1 MISWGDRVR
10 GWRAAAGRRLR
21 ALAPGRSA
29 ATSATTSATTSAVPV
44 TPPSAE
50 PGLARNKPERGP
62 AAVLRAATESAL
74 VVSAGP
80 VVLSVGLGLIFA
92 ALAVR
97 GLGAS
102 PAEFYQRLFA
112 GTLGSAYGFSQVLF
126 KATPLLFTGLAV
138 ATAFR
143 ARLFN
148 IGAEGQM
155 VAGGFAM
162 AWAGFAG
169 PDLPVPLG
177 LLLALAAG
185 AAAGAAWG
193 AIPGLI
199 RARTGGSEVIVT
211 IMLNFIAVALVNWL
225 LVSRYALPETVRTAE
240 VHAGA
245 WLPRFSDSIG
255 ALRGSPLN
263 GALILGILLAVVL
276 HVILGRTV
284 FGFSLRVLGEGATQ
298 ARYAGLPVGQLIVR
312 AMLLSGAVAGLAGSS
327 FILGYKRYYEGDF
340 SAGAGFTGIA
350 VALLARNRPLLI
362 IPSAVFFG
370 VLSYG
375 GLVVNSIV
383 PRELLEV
390 LQALILILFIVFD
403 RLFQR
408 RPLLPRRTRAPQRVS
423 AAGVAP

>member
-1 MISWGDRVR
+1 MISWWQDRRERWAQRFRRARRASTADRAVLPVPDR
-10 GWRAAAGRRLR
+10 ATDANDLGRAAHAGLR
-21 ALAPGRSA
+21 D
-29 ATSATTSATTSAVPV
+29 T
-44 TPPSAE
+44 
-50 PGLARNKPERGP
+50 ARN
-62 AAVLRAATESAL
+62 AVIL
-74 VVSAGP
+74 SAGP
-80 VVLSVGLGLIFA
+80 VVLSVGLGLLLA

-97 GLGAS
+97 ALGAS
-102 PAEFYQRLFA
+102 PSEFYSRLFA

-155 VAGGFAM
+155 VVGGFAM

-169 PDLPVPLG
+169 PALPAPFG

-185 AAAGAAWG
+185 ALAGAAWG

-211 IMLNFIAVALVNWL
+211 IMLNFIAVALVNYL
-225 LVSRYALPETVRTAE
+225 LVTRFALPETVRTAE
-240 VHAGA
+240 VQASA
-245 WLPRFSDSIG
+245 WLPRFSDHVD

-263 GALILGILLAVVL
+263 GALGLGILLAVVL
-276 HVILGRTV
+276 HVVLGRTV

-298 ARYAGLPVGQLIVR
+298 ARYAGLPVGRLIVQ
-312 AMLLSGAVAGLAGSS
+312 AMLLSGALAGLAGSS

-340 SAGAGFTGIA
+340 SSGAGFTGIA
-350 VALLARNRPLLI
+350 VALLARNRPLLL
-362 IPSAVFFG
+362 IPSAIFFG

-403 RLFQR
+403 RLLQR
-408 RPLLPRRTRAPQRVS
+408 LPSRPRWGQAM
-423 AAGVAP
+423 AAVPPAVGETP

>member
-1 MISWGDRVR
+1 VISWWKGQRERWAERLRRIR
-10 GWRAAAGRRLR
+10 GGSASDRAAPRFPDPGFDPID
-21 ALAPGRSA
+21 PGRGLNA
-29 ATSATTSATTSAVPV
+29 GFRAT
-44 TPPSAE
+44 
-50 PGLARNKPERGP
+50 ARN
-62 AAVLRAATESAL
+62 AL
-74 VVSAGP
+74 IVSAGP
-80 VVLSVGLGLIFA
+80 VVLSVGLGLVLA
-92 ALAVR
+92 AVAVR
-97 GLGAS
+97 ALGAS
-102 PAEFYQRLFA
+102 PGEFYGRLFA

-138 ATAFR
+138 AVAFR

-162 AWAGFAG
+162 AWVGFAG
-169 PDLPVPLG
+169 PALPAPLG

-225 LVSRYALPETVRTAE
+225 LVTRFALPESVRTAE
-240 VHAGA
+240 VHASA
-245 WLPRFSDSIG
+245 WLPRFSDHWI

-263 GALILGILLAVVL
+263 GALVLGILLAAVL
-276 HVILGRTV
+276 HVVLGRTV
-284 FGFSLRVLGEGATQ
+284 FGFSLRVLGEGSTQ
-298 ARYAGLPVGQLIVR
+298 ARYAGLPVGRLIVQT
-312 AMLLSGAVAGLAGSS
+312 MLLSGALAGLAGSS

-350 VALLARNRPLLI
+350 VALLARNRPLLL
-362 IPSAVFFG
+362 IPSAIFFG
-370 VLSYG
+370 MLSYG

-390 LQALILILFIVFD
+390 LQAVILILFIVFD
-403 RLFQR
+403 RLLQR
-408 RPLLPRRTRAPQRVS
+408 LPLRPHWGQATPSAPAVP
-423 AAGVAP
+423 AAGETP

>member
-1 MISWGDRVR
+1 MISWWHSQRARWAQRLRRVR
-10 GWRAAAGRRLR
+10 GGSPGDRDGLRVPDRDGDPTDPGRGPNAGLR
-21 ALAPGRSA
+21 A
-29 ATSATTSATTSAVPV
+29 T
-44 TPPSAE
+44 
-50 PGLARNKPERGP
+50 ARN
-62 AAVLRAATESAL
+62 AFIL
-74 VVSAGP
+74 SAGP
-80 VVLSVGLGLIFA
+80 VVLSVGLGLLLA
-92 ALAVR
+92 AVAVR
-97 GLGAS
+97 ALGAS
-102 PAEFYQRLFA
+102 PSEFYSRLFA

-155 VAGGFAM
+155 VVKATVTDKVSLF
-162 AWAGFAG
+162 
-169 PDLPVPLG
+169 VPKPG
-177 LLLALAAG
+177 ESAADFAAG
-185 AAAGAAWG
+185 ALAGAAWG

-225 LVSRYALPETVRTAE
+225 LVTRFALPETVRTAE

-245 WLPRFSDSIG
+245 WLPRFSDHVE

-263 GALILGILLAVVL
+263 GALGLGILLAAVL
-276 HVILGRTV
+276 HVVLGRTV

-298 ARYAGLPVGQLIVR
+298 ARYAGLPVGRLIVQT
-312 AMLLSGAVAGLAGSS
+312 MILSGALAGLAGSS

-340 SAGAGFTGIA
+340 SSGAGFTGIA
-350 VALLARNRPLLI
+350 VALLARNRPLLL
-362 IPSAVFFG
+362 IPSAIFFG

-375 GLVVNSIV
+375 GLVVNNIV

-390 LQALILILFIVFD
+390 LQAVILILFIVFD
-403 RLFQR
+403 RLLQR
-408 RPLLPRRTRAPQRVS
+408 LPSRPRWGQAPPGDP
-423 AAGVAP
+423 AIPATGETA

>member
-1 MISWGDRVR
+1 MISWWHSQRARWAQRLRRVR
-10 GWRAAAGRRLR
+10 GGSPGDRDGLRVPDRDGDPTDPGRGPNAGLR
-21 ALAPGRSA
+21 A
-29 ATSATTSATTSAVPV
+29 T
-44 TPPSAE
+44 
-50 PGLARNKPERGP
+50 ARN
-62 AAVLRAATESAL
+62 AFIL
-74 VVSAGP
+74 SAGP
-80 VVLSVGLGLIFA
+80 VVLSVGLGLLLA
-92 ALAVR
+92 AVAVR
-97 GLGAS
+97 ALGAS
-102 PAEFYQRLFA
+102 PSEFYSRLFA

-155 VAGGFAM
+155 VVGGFAM
-162 AWAGFAG
+162 AWVGFAG
-169 PDLPVPLG
+169 PPLSAPLG

-185 AAAGAAWG
+185 ALAGAAWG

-225 LVSRYALPETVRTAE
+225 LVTRFALPETVRTAE

-245 WLPRFSDSIG
+245 WLPRFSDHVE

-263 GALILGILLAVVL
+263 GALGLGILLAAVL
-276 HVILGRTV
+276 HVVLGRTV

-298 ARYAGLPVGQLIVR
+298 ARYAGLPVGRLIVQT
-312 AMLLSGAVAGLAGSS
+312 MILSGALAGLAGSS

-340 SAGAGFTGIA
+340 SSGAGFTGIA
-350 VALLARNRPLLI
+350 VALLARNRPLLL
-362 IPSAVFFG
+362 IPSAIFFG

-375 GLVVNSIV
+375 GLVVNNIV

-390 LQALILILFIVFD
+390 LQAVILILFIVFD
-403 RLFQR
+403 RLLQR
-408 RPLLPRRTRAPQRVS
+408 LPSRPRWGQAPPGDP
-423 AAGVAP
+423 AIPATGETA